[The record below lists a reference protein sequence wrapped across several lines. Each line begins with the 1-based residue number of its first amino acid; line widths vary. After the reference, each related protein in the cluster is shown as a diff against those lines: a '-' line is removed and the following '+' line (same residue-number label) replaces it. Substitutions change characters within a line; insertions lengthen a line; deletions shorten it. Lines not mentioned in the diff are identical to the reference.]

1 MEPQSKKNQV
11 KHDKYGSIMPHTFFL
26 RSHNSQ
32 VLPMVTRRLLP
43 HVLKS
48 IHKICLHSTQ
58 LYGVL
63 KTTKE
68 GWDYSNFT
76 KGETFLVSQKQ
87 SAIWGNLTLH
97 HSCLPLPK
105 NTSFLQFGQVEN
117 IRGHLFDKIFLVCF
131 SPLSPQAEQK
141 EDDEHFANHLQMY
154 VSRTFT
160 KAKKSV
166 ICAEYPMSS
175 KFHLSK
181 WKTYFSQFIDKFLK
195 IEEVEYL
202 IHYVKFKM

>member
-1 MEPQSKKNQV
+1 MAISC
-11 KHDKYGSIMPHTFFL
+11 SHTFSL
-26 RSHNSQ
+26 ESHNCQ
-32 VLPMVTRRLLP
+32 VLPLVKRGLLP

-48 IHKICLHSTQ
+48 IHKIHLHSTQ

-63 KTTKE
+63 KKQQRRE
-68 GWDYSNFT
+68 WIIQI
-76 KGETFLVSQKQ
+76 SQKEKLFQ
-87 SAIWGNLTLH
+87 SHKKLSAIWGNLILH
-97 HSCLPLPK
+97 HPSLPLPK
-105 NTSFLQFGQVEN
+105 NTFQFGQVEN
-117 IRGHLFDKIFLVCF
+117 INGYLFEKIFLICF
-131 SPLSPQAEQK
+131 IPLYPQAEQK

-154 VSRTFT
+154 VSRTFP
-160 KAKKSV
+160 KPKKSV